1 MENKPLIQVKDL
13 SLVFGPEEKEAL
25 KMKAA
30 GKSRAEIYEKT
41 KSTVALYKANFD
53 IQLGEIFVIIGLSGS
68 GKSTLVRCL
77 NGLNRPTAGQVLY
90 NGQDISQFNR
100 EELRQFRREKMAMVF
115 QHFGLMSH
123 RDVLGNVEYGLE
135 IKGLPKKERQ
145 EKAEAMLEMV
155 GLGGHEYEN
164 ITALSGGMKQ
174 RVGIARGLAND
185 PEVLLMDEP
194 FSALDPLV
202 RKDMQFELL
211 TIQQKL
217 EQTLVFITHDINEAF
232 KLGDRIAI
240 MRDGEI
246 IQIASPEDMS
256 EHPENDYV
264 QQFIDSADMTEVYS
278 VGSVMVTPNSLVRLS
293 DSPNIAIKAMKNNGV
308 SSAYVVDRHM
318 IFQGVVTIDDALKAR
333 QEKWDLADILIT
345 DVDTTEP
352 DALLSDVMGQATA
365 ARFPI
370 AVLGP
375 DKNLE
380 GIISKVHVLSTMV

>member
-13 SLVFGPEEKEAL
+13 SLVFGLEEKEAL

-90 NGQDISQFNR
+90 KGQDISQFNR

-135 IKGLPKKERQ
+135 IKGMPKKERQ

-155 GLGGHEYEN
+155 GLSGHEHEN

-217 EQTLVFITHDINEAF
+217 EQILVFITHDINEAF

-278 VGSVMVTPNSLVRLS
+278 VGSVMVTPNSLVGLS

-318 IFQGVVTIDDALKAR
+318 TFQGVVTIDDALKAR

-345 DVDTTEP
+345 DVDTTKP
-352 DALLSDVMGQATA
+352 DALLSDVMGQATE